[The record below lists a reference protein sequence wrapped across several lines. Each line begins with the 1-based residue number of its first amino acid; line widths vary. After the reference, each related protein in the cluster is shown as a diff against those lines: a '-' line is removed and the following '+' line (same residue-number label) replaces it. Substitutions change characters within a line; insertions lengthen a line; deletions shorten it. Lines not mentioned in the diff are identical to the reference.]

1 MSHDPTKD
9 AVDSFKAVAD
19 FWSAQGKA
27 LVEAQQGA
35 ARSMVEGMQALFGG
49 GSALAA
55 PTLGASPELAQASEA
70 LMQLWSLATQ
80 VATQLSSELAGRF
93 GQSGSASPATTDM
106 LERITNPRQWML
118 GNGEIDEALARMVDG
133 PRLADLWDVE
143 RRYGSV
149 MRRWTE
155 LRQRSFE
162 HQRVVL
168 TAWMEA
174 AQQYSAEI
182 AKQSG
187 GGRNGSAVE
196 PKQALALWTEIG
208 NRHMLEVQ
216 RSDQFLTSQRNMIRA
231 STELRIAQGELSEF
245 IGKQYGLPTRT
256 ELDDVHRSLTE
267 MRRELRK
274 VRREL
279 DAAKLAKPAAPLPPE
294 KLATKSRAS
303 VTRPTASRREAR

>member
-1 MSHDPTKD
+1 MSKDVTKEV
-9 AVDSFKAVAD
+9 VDGFKAVAD

-27 LVEAQQGA
+27 MIEAQQGA
-35 ARSMVEGMQALFGG
+35 ARSVVEGMQAMFGPSG
-49 GSALAA
+49 TALPIADFAA
-55 PTLGASPELAQASEA
+55 TPELAQAGEA
-70 LMQLWSLATQ
+70 MMQLWS
-80 VATQLSSELAGRF
+80 VATRLSTELAGQL
-93 GQSGSASPATTDM
+93 GQSSGGSDAMKDV

-168 TAWMEA
+168 DAWIKVS
-174 AQQYSAEI
+174 QQYLTELAS
-182 AKQSG
+182 
-187 GGRNGSAVE
+187 RNGADGKAPE
-196 PKQALALWTEIG
+196 PKEALALWTEIG
-208 NRHMLEVQ
+208 NRHMLEAQ
-216 RSDQFLTSQRNMIRA
+216 RSEPFLKTQRDMIRA
-231 STELRIAQGELSEF
+231 STELRIAQSELSEF

-279 DAAKLAKPAAPLPPE
+279 DQAKQAKPAPTLQPDKLP
-294 KLATKSRAS
+294 AKSRAT